1 MKTKPKTTYQKY
13 RTFILPKEMVDL
25 LLVTSN
31 QSPLNSENRKA
42 EVTIGLSIINEIIT
56 KSSMFNRDEDYPF
69 HCIPMHS
76 KYLKLKYGDDYSPY
90 LKWLVIHSVLWKDF
104 YHKGYSNHYY
114 LQSIPTCVSLI
125 KSKLMD
131 LEEDINSII
140 TTYCVLSSTNITLE
154 IHGITDSNADAKDGI
169 FYDWYR
175 IQIPIDKENK
185 RYLTTDY
192 EKDSKYIN
200 NSAKHLKKMGSY
212 FRNIDIDYE
221 AAINHTRNRFSEQ
234 VLNAI
239 NEDYKYKAH
248 REYSSRIATIHQF
261 VNGRMN
267 KTLRFHRNSTN
278 NRLDTNLTNMASDLR
293 PFIVGF
299 KDMVNLDLV
308 NSQPVLFNV
317 MLRSYRKNA
326 SDEELKELDLYL
338 ESTTSG
344 NWYETIMEI
353 YGIDRAKAKKIWM
366 ELAYS
371 KNSSYKSEKNIFKKE
386 FPFIYKII
394 EDKKE
399 KYHAAFSVE
408 LQKIESKVFID
419 KICKDLVGEGIIPL
433 TLHDGLL
440 VPKKDME
447 RTKEIMLSNLVKVI
461 GREPQINVE

>member
-1 MKTKPKTTYQKY
+1 
-13 RTFILPKEMVDL
+13 MVDL
-25 LLVTSN
+25 LLVTSS
-31 QSPLNSENRKA
+31 QSSLNPENRKA

-69 HCIPMHS
+69 HGIPMNS

-90 LKWLVIHSVLWKDF
+90 LKWLVIHSVIWKDF
-104 YHKGYSNHYY
+104 YYKGYSNHYY

-131 LEEDINSII
+131 LEEDISSII
-140 TTYCVLSSTNITLE
+140 TTYCVLSSTTITLE
-154 IHGITDSNADAKDGI
+154 SHGITDSNVDTKDGI

-175 IQIPIDKENK
+175 IQIPIEKENK

-200 NSAKHLKKMGSY
+200 NSAKHLKKMGSH
-212 FRNIDIDYE
+212 FRTIDIDYE
-221 AAINHTRNRFSEQ
+221 GAINHTRNRFHDQ

-239 NEDYKYKAH
+239 NEDAKFKAY
-248 REYSSRIATIHQF
+248 REYSSRIASINQL

-267 KTLRFHRNSTN
+267 KTLRFKRNSTN

-338 ESTTSG
+338 EETTG
-344 NWYETIMEI
+344 GKWYNVIGEI
-353 YGIDRAKAKKIWM
+353 YDGDRNKGKKIWM
-366 ELAYS
+366 QLAYS
-371 KNSSYKSEKNIFKKE
+371 KNSSYKSEKKLFQKA
-386 FPFIYKII
+386 FPFISKIT

-399 KYHAAFSVE
+399 KDYADFSVE

-440 VPKKDME
+440 VPKEDME
-447 RTKEIMLSNLVKVI
+447 RTKEIMLLNLVKVI
-461 GREPQINVE
+461 GRVPQIKVE